1 MVNGMR
7 LSLKVNGSPRVVA
20 AVNGPGYLSAHL
32 NLCERPKVNDY
43 SKTVRIVGIQ
53 TLEVETVRLEWPE
66 FDLQVGD
73 TAELS
78 LLNDGAGDPP
88 SALRRSSESPQNLFS
103 NPELARE
110 VLSVVSDFESRLTQ
124 MLDKSRAIES
134 AEEHKRFALAVGY
147 VVAQL
152 GDSLLSP
159 IYRRHKEL
167 LPDGLKGKLFSPLMT
182 RT

>member
-32 NLCERPKVNDY
+32 NLCERPKDNDY
-43 SKTVRIVGIQ
+43 SKTVRVVGTQ
-53 TLEVETVRLEWPE
+53 TLETETVRFEWPE

-73 TAELS
+73 IAELS
-78 LLNDGAGDPP
+78 LLNDGAADPP
-88 SALRRSSESPQNLFS
+88 STVRRSSESPQNLFS
-103 NPELARE
+103 HPELARE
-110 VLSVVSDFESRLTQ
+110 VLSVVSDFESRLMQ
-124 MLDKSRAIES
+124 VLDKSKAIES

-167 LPDGLKGKLFSPLMT
+167 VPDSLKGELL
-182 RT
+182 